1 MQEEFSRLELL
12 LGADAIRRLQDA
24 HVLLLG
30 VGGVGSWAA
39 EALARTAVGH
49 LTLVDFDT
57 VKVSNINRQL
67 PALHSTLGRP
77 KVEVVAQR
85 LLDINPHLDLTAL
98 NLHLTPDNLPGLLLQ
113 RPWSHVIDAI
123 DERAAKVAALALC
136 ARHGIPVVSS
146 MGAARKTSSDGIS
159 VVDLSETSGCHLARL
174 VRKALRRLGVTSG
187 IPVVFSPALPDE
199 PQAEAT
205 PETPGERRPMGT
217 IAFLP
222 AIFGIKCAEH
232 AVSAI
237 LNPNKPHPNT
247 GTPHHAYP
255 ESD

>member
-12 LGADAIRRLQDA
+12 LGAGALRRLQDA

-39 EALARTAVGH
+39 EALARTAIGH

-57 VKVSNINRQL
+57 VKASNINRQL

-85 LLDINPHLDLTAL
+85 LLDINPQLDLTAL
-98 NLHLTPDNLPGLLLQ
+98 NLHLTPDNLPDLLLQ

-136 ARHGIPVVSS
+136 VQHGIPVVSS
-146 MGAARKTSSDGIS
+146 MGAARKTSSDGIA
-159 VVDLSETSGCHLARL
+159 VVDIAQTSGCHLARL
-174 VRKALRRLGVTSG
+174 VRKALRRLGVTTG
-187 IPVVFSPALPDE
+187 IPVVFSPALSDE

-237 LNPNKPHPNT
+237 LNPKPHPHK
-247 GTPHHAYP
+247 GTPHHAHP

>member
-12 LGADAIRRLQDA
+12 LGADALRRLQNA

-39 EALARTAVGH
+39 EALARTAIGH

-57 VKVSNINRQL
+57 VKASNINRQL

-85 LLDINPHLDLTAL
+85 LLDINPQLDLTAL
-98 NLHLTPDNLPGLLLQ
+98 NLHLTPDNLPDLLLQ

-136 ARHGIPVVSS
+136 VQHGIPVVSS
-146 MGAARKTSSDGIS
+146 MGAARKTSSDGIA
-159 VVDLSETSGCHLARL
+159 VVDIAQTSGCHLARL
-174 VRKALRRLGVTSG
+174 VRKALRRLGVTTG

-237 LNPNKPHPNT
+237 LNPKPHPHK
-247 GTPHHAYP
+247 GTPHHAHP

>member
-57 VKVSNINRQL
+57 VKASNINRQL

-85 LLDINPHLDLTAL
+85 LLDINPQLDLTAL
-98 NLHLTPDNLPGLLLQ
+98 NLHLTPDNLPDLLLQ

-136 ARHGIPVVSS
+136 VQHGIPVVSS
-146 MGAARKTSSDGIS
+146 MGAARKTNSDGIA
-159 VVDLSETSGCHLARL
+159 VVDIAQTSGCHLARL
-174 VRKALRRLGVTSG
+174 VRKALRRLGVTTG

-237 LNPNKPHPNT
+237 LNPKPHPHK
-247 GTPHHAYP
+247 GTPHHAHP